1 MTAKDLI
8 DEERSWTYRPLRGLE
23 AWFRSPHHPPP
34 RWKMACATFLGVFPI
49 ATILNLTFGPMIRTW
64 HFLVANAVFNVCV
77 VALLTWAVMPLVTHA
92 LHGWLQ
98 PRE

>member
-1 MTAKDLI
+1 MRKSNITVFKPAPNH
-8 DEERSWTYRPLRGLE
+8 ERSVNDT
-23 AWFRSPHHPPP
+23 A
-34 RWKMACATFLGVFPI
+34 
-49 ATILNLTFGPMIRTW
+49 ILNLTLSPMIRTW

-77 VALLTWAVMPLVTHA
+77 VALLTWAVMPLVTRA